1 MRRWYH
7 MARALTPILR
17 GSYNEDAPHALGDR
31 LAVGRRALDPLAGVR
46 ILLPQPPGHNGAQG
60 DTRRRLRTP
69 ATDSRARGAGPAR
82 TPHGLCAPCPS
93 PRPPR
98 RARPTTPRRPAHAP

>member
-17 GSYNEDAPHALGDR
+17 GSYNEDAPHVLGDR

-46 ILLPQPPGHNGAQG
+46 ILLPQPPGHNRA
-60 DTRRRLRTP
+60 P
-69 ATDSRARGAGPAR
+69 AVLADDSGRQLEIVALAEPGPLVLHMGPAHR
-82 TPHGLCAPCPS
+82 VHLRDLRDG
-93 PRPPR
+93 
-98 RARPTTPRRPAHAP
+98 HI